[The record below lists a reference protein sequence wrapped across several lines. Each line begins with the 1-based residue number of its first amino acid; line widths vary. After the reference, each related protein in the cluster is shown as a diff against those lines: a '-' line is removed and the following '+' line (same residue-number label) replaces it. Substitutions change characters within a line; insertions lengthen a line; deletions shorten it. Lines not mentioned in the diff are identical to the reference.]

1 MTDRFTHDAA
11 PYVLGALS
19 PEDRHAFEA
28 HLVDCEACA
37 AEVREF
43 AGLPGLLSRLP
54 ASEVPAVL
62 DEEQPTPPPLV
73 PSLLFRAR
81 KERRSRR
88 WRAVAV
94 GAAAAC
100 VAAAGT
106 GVVVGVADR
115 PPATAQVATV
125 AFQRIE
131 DDVPASAEA
140 TLTDLPDGTRITMTC
155 RYSGQLDGR
164 VREYILRVVPK
175 AGGAETLASWPVRSS
190 RDYGV
195 DVVTSLPRD
204 RIDHF
209 EVVNATGRPL
219 LTLRP

>member
-28 HLVDCEACA
+28 HLAGCEACT

-54 ASEVPAVL
+54 AAEVPVP
-62 DEEQPTPPPLV
+62 DEEEPTPPPLMA
-73 PSLLFRAR
+73 SLLLRAR
-81 KERRSRR
+81 RERRSRR

-106 GVVVGVADR
+106 GVVVGAVDR
-115 PPATAQVATV
+115 SPATARVATV
-125 AFQRIE
+125 AFQRAD

-140 TLTDLPDGTRITMTC
+140 TVTDLPDGTRIAMTC
-155 RYSGQLDGR
+155 RYSGRLDGR
-164 VREYILRVVPK
+164 AREYVLRVVPK
-175 AGGAETLASWPVRSS
+175 AGAEETLASWPVRST
-190 RDYGV
+190 RDYGL
-195 DVVTSLPRD
+195 DVVTPLPRD